1 MRTIIALTLA
11 VALAGCDRGT
21 DVDFGGETMGPDL
34 HAIVSEDGSVKMG
47 LTRQFVYFALSDSAR
62 AEAQAELD
70 QDAEQSF
77 VGGIMRG
84 LVGKALDFRAKY
96 ALSTID
102 DIRWEDGRMRV
113 VFTDPDRRL
122 DEGLEIGDGQP
133 VAEAFEEDAVLAFAE
148 AFRAVK
154 QESARDAGPAR

>member
-1 MRTIIALTLA
+1 MRTLIALTLA
-11 VALAGCDRGT
+11 VALTGCDRGT
-21 DVDFGGETMGPDL
+21 DVDFGGEAMGPDR

-47 LTRQFVYFALSDSAR
+47 LTREFVYFALSDSAR
-62 AEAQAELD
+62 AQAQAELD
-70 QDAEQSF
+70 EDAEQSF
-77 VGGIMRG
+77 LGGIMRG

-96 ALSTID
+96 AVSTIQ

-113 VFTDPDRRL
+113 VFTDPDRSL

-133 VAEAFEEDAVLAFAE
+133 VAETFTEDAVLAFAE

-154 QESARDAGPAR
+154 EESARGSGPAR